1 MKVKV
6 VAATK
11 VKLTIDRM
19 ALLRYLQVLPRC
31 GQLPDPTGP
40 LSSSL
45 PSSAIDEAKRLVLV
59 KKRLRRQREGLIVAT
74 NATLFLH
81 TSLSPP
87 SDLRFAKWSVE
98 RVKLKFNALEFNFAQ
113 SRVRE
118 NKSAEIFPQYYTS
131 SFGEIFPWRKFP
143 AIR

>member
-1 MKVKV
+1 
-6 VAATK
+6 
-11 VKLTIDRM
+11 M

-31 GQLPDPTGP
+31 GQLPDLTGP

-45 PSSAIDEAKRLVLV
+45 PSSAIDEANASARQYGCQEE
-59 KKRLRRQREGLIVAT
+59 LRRQLQREGLIVAT

-87 SDLRFAKWSVE
+87 SDLELLDLLKWSVE

-113 SRVRE
+113 SCVRE
-118 NKSAEIFPQYYTS
+118 NKSAEFFPQYYTS
-131 SFGEIFPWRKFP
+131 SFSEIFPLRKFP